1 MAKKTLAAILQE
13 RTDTV
18 EYRSIKQKLMK
29 VAQNKGN
36 EFRVIFIEQKTINQ
50 LQNEGISV
58 TKVNEFGY
66 DKYLLKW

>member
-1 MAKKTLAAILQE
+1 MAKKTLAVILQE
-13 RTDTV
+13 RSDTV
-18 EYRSIKQKLMK
+18 EYRAIKAKLLK

-36 EFRVIFIEQKTINQ
+36 EFRIMQIEQKTINQ

-58 TKVNEFGY
+58 YKVNEFGY